1 MAPAANDVID
11 TCEACPINGMTVIE
25 LGIFLSVHRS
35 RQPLPSQDICDVV
48 NGWFADTVSCASID
62 SATLLMRRRGWLAG
76 TRCGFW
82 ATEQGRAVARPV
94 LHGIVNML
102 DQGTR
107 LLDVALMM
115 SLLRL
120 TKKELDSAIDL

>member
-35 RQPLPSQDICDVV
+35 IQPLPSQDICDVV

-82 ATEQGRAVARPV
+82 ATEQGRTVARPGDCQDFRV
-94 LHGIVNML
+94 WPGIMGN
-102 DQGTR
+102 
-107 LLDVALMM
+107 
-115 SLLRL
+115 
-120 TKKELDSAIDL
+120 KESHYVTTQRTCHTE